1 MDSVISIYNR
11 LTIKEVTYEVGDDF
25 ATATCEL
32 SFEGKKVLSQI
43 MMSHTDLNRV
53 IAKISSFGYEFK
65 VENINHLCFEDGT
78 EIIDYKFENVF
89 GETIALE
96 NFQFNQSIKQIR
108 A

>member
-1 MDSVISIYNR
+1 MKNIVSIYNR
-11 LTIKEVTYEVGDDF
+11 LTIKEVTYEVGDDYV
-25 ATATCEL
+25 TATCEM
-32 SFEGKKVLSQI
+32 SFEGKTVLSQI
-43 MMSHTDLNRV
+43 IMSHTDLNRV
-53 IAKISSFGYEFK
+53 IAKISSIGYEFK

-89 GETIALE
+89 GEAIALE